1 MKLLET
7 NTLIHSANSRLKAY
21 QKTKDDMIALKQ
33 QFHGI
38 ANTHA
43 MSGKG
48 ADAIKAFYTEQVS
61 GAELWLDLCDMKITF
76 FKSIPR
82 EIEQAGFG
90 QHDLLEESF
99 LESELNHAGNRAH
112 HIIDGQ
118 HGEISRILGSIDDIL
133 SLSPFD
139 KFSVTGKLDDADH
152 KKRQA
157 AEHLHKLDAKLVH
170 EYAQSEALEHEV
182 EAFFRTLA
190 DLTNKAG
197 GPQSFNAKA
206 FHGTDVYKRKAG
218 IQKQAH
224 QYIKV
229 KQQEETAFLQKKLD
243 RTSDPD
249 EYVNIA
255 EKLGADNMS
264 AEQLQYYSSL
274 VQLKA
279 MRQAGQMLA
288 DGAKGITLGIWDA
301 GKDAVIGAY
310 DFAVWL
316 QRAQGHA
323 GTIEQAKA
331 GQELI
336 GAIYNAPET
345 FDHMVQSFK
354 TSWNESIINGDTYSR
369 THYIAYAAASLLGAK
384 GVGEVTGVTRAGRF
398 VTKEAKTFLADQKKA
413 AAGIYAKGKS
423 SVSQPWQPA
432 LAGIGE
438 SPSPAGKAIDVKQ
451 ESVVRIDRGDTVK
464 KVIQTDKETKYPKGN
479 FSFDQTKELTGF
491 SDNISKHLER
501 HGLDLENFHELRLRP
516 VAELS
521 STEIKVM
528 KEIRDAV
535 PLINKDTLLQKTI
548 PIQDVENYLSGKYT
562 EIGGYVAKAE
572 DVANIRMYDDV
583 VESSRLD
590 YAFPDGTRPYPEGG
604 DSYAMIRFKTANP
617 EEIEIPYGKQFG
629 GSNNDGP
636 PCTQN
641 GFTGARNGNII
652 PEWVFT
658 RRLKPK
664 AGSELYKVINGQE
677 QLVGIFDGKKF
688 IKVTN

>member
-1 MKLLET
+1 MVKYGRRKSGERTLYMKLLET
-7 NTLIHSANSRLKAY
+7 NTLIQSANSRLKAY

-38 ANTHA
+38 ANTDA

-48 ADAIKAFYTEQVS
+48 ADAIKAFYTEQAA

-90 QHDLLEESF
+90 RHDLLEESF
-99 LESELNHAGNRAH
+99 LDSELKHAGQRAY

-118 HGEISRILGSIDDIL
+118 HDEIRRILGSIDDIL

-139 KFSVTGKLDDADH
+139 KSSVTGKLDASDH
-152 KKRQA
+152 KKRQT

-190 DLTNKAG
+190 DLTSKAG
-197 GPQSFNAKA
+197 GPQSFNTKA
-206 FHGTDVYKRKAG
+206 FHDTDVYKRKDS

-224 QYIKV
+224 QYIKM

-243 RTSDPD
+243 RISDPD

-255 EKLGADNMS
+255 EKLGADNLS

-279 MRQAGQMLA
+279 MRQAGQMLV

-310 DFAVWL
+310 DFAIWL

-345 FDHMVQSFK
+345 FDYMVQSFK
-354 TSWNESIINGDTYSR
+354 TSWNENIIHGDTYSR
-369 THYIAYAAASLLGAK
+369 THYIAYAAVSLLGAK
-384 GVGEVTGVTRAGRF
+384 GAGEVTGVTRAGRF
-398 VTKEAKTFLADQKKA
+398 VTKEAKTFIADQKRTFKTVA
-413 AAGIYAKGKS
+413 EKTKPYLKEPNVFQLNTVSQGAGGIES
-423 SVSQPWQPA
+423 SV
-432 LAGIGE
+432 LKMGNGLD
-438 SPSPAGKAIDVKQ
+438 KKQ
-451 ESVVRIDRGDTVK
+451 ESVMRIDGGMDGFKKNGNLAYKEGYYVEHLTGEVK
-464 KVIQTDKETKYPKGN
+464 KCTK
-479 FSFDQTKELTGF
+479 
-491 SDNISKHLER
+491 R
-501 HGLDLENFHELRLRP
+501 HGVSGGHNYDEFQKYFHNNGQYRLEEIRKLEHP
-516 VAELS
+516 
-521 STEIKVM
+521 EIKGVYDIEYRLKVEIKDYRGQGTGDFKFVPKEGVTPLKKTVYDPKVISNEEIVRLGKEAM
-528 KEIRDAV
+528 KEGLNNNRKRALTTQKKEKIYGISSEGLKFEGIRN
-535 PLINKDTLLQKTI
+535 IET
-548 PIQDVENYLSGKYT
+548 G
-562 EIGGYVAKAE
+562 EI
-572 DVANIRMYDDV
+572 DNF
-583 VESSRLD
+583 
-590 YAFPDGTRPYPEGG
+590 FPV
-604 DSYAMIRFKTANP
+604 
-617 EEIEIPYGKQFG
+617 IEFEK
-629 GSNNDGP
+629 
-636 PCTQN
+636 
-641 GFTGARNGNII
+641 
-652 PEWVFT
+652 
-658 RRLKPK
+658 
-664 AGSELYKVINGQE
+664 
-677 QLVGIFDGKKF
+677 
-688 IKVTN
+688 

>member
-7 NTLIHSANSRLKAY
+7 NTLIQSANSRLKAY

-38 ANTHA
+38 ANTDA

-48 ADAIKAFYTEQVS
+48 ADAIKAFYTEQAA
-61 GAELWLDLCDMKITF
+61 GTELWLDLCDMKITF

-90 QHDLLEESF
+90 RHDLLEESF
-99 LESELNHAGNRAH
+99 LDSELKHAGQRAY

-118 HGEISRILGSIDDIL
+118 HDEISRILGSIDDIL

-139 KFSVTGKLDDADH
+139 KSSVTGKLDAADH
-152 KKRQA
+152 KKRQT

-190 DLTNKAG
+190 DLTSKAG

-206 FHGTDVYKRKAG
+206 FHDTDVYKRKDS

-224 QYIKV
+224 QYIKM

-243 RTSDPD
+243 SISDPD

-279 MRQAGQMLA
+279 MRQAGQMLV

-310 DFAVWL
+310 DFAIWL

-345 FDHMVQSFK
+345 FDYMVQSFK
-354 TSWNESIINGDTYSR
+354 TSWNENIIHGDTYSR
-369 THYIAYAAASLLGAK
+369 THYIAYAAVSLLGAK
-384 GVGEVTGVTRAGRF
+384 GAGEVTGVTRAGRF
-398 VTKEAKTFLADQKKA
+398 VTKEAKTFIADQKKA

-423 SVSQPWQPA
+423 SISQPWKP
-432 LAGIGE
+432 
-438 SPSPAGKAIDVKQ
+438 AIDVKQ
-451 ESVVRIDRGDTVK
+451 ENVVRIDRGDTVK
-464 KVIQTDKETKYPKGN
+464 RVIQTDKETKIKKGN
-479 FSFDQTKELTGF
+479 FSFEQTKELTGF
-491 SDNISKHLER
+491 SDNISKHLEK
-501 HGLDLENFHELRLRP
+501 HGLDLENFHELRLKP
-516 VAELS
+516 VSELS

-604 DSYAMIRFKTANP
+604 DSYAMIRFKTSNP

-641 GFTGARNGNII
+641 GFTGARNGKII

-658 RRLKPK
+658 RRMKPK

-688 IKVTN
+688 IKLSN